1 MSLMI
6 TPKSIF
12 QELDN
17 MFTTTFTPPTERTY
31 APSTSSTLLRGT
43 AVSEG
48 QTDFVLSYDLPG
60 YEKKN
65 ISVELDPTTRYLTIK
80 ADPDD
85 SANHLGG
92 KSTNSTDVVY
102 VYNEL
107 LNARKYS
114 YKTKLVWP
122 CIDLATPPRVVY
134 ENGVLRVIFAKLLRP
149 DQSAGVLRLT
159 PE

>member
-17 MFTTTFTPPTERTY
+17 MFTTTFSEPTRLT
-31 APSTSSTLLRGT
+31 STASTLVKGT
-43 AVSEG
+43 AVSED
-48 QTDFVLSYDLPG
+48 QNSYILSYDLPG

-65 ISVELDPTTRYLTIK
+65 ISVELDPTTRYVTVK
-80 ADPDD
+80 ADPTGT
-85 SANHLGG
+85 SEVGYERTTAWM
-92 KSTNSTDVVY
+92 
-102 VYNEL
+102 YNEL
-107 LNARKYS
+107 LNTRKYS

-122 CIDLATPPRVVY
+122 RIDLATAPRVLY
-134 ENGVLRVIFAKLLRP
+134 ENGLLRVIFNKLPRANTGP
-149 DQSAGVLRLT
+149 DVLKYA